1 MTFTIGRRGL
11 LIVGVIAVLA
21 VGAGVG
27 YAAIPDG
34 GGVIHGCYDNKGA
47 LRVID
52 TQAGDTCKHNES
64 SLSWS
69 QSGSPGPPGQNGTNG
84 TNGTNGVSGYTNA
97 FDEVSVVVDSSN
109 QYEGFGEANCPSG
122 TKPLGGGGEGF
133 LLENGAHPQSFDAV
147 LERSAPTNT
156 GWEVVIQRPDFTA
169 APIGDEWVIDVDFV
183 CAKVN

>member
-64 SLSWS
+64 SLS
-69 QSGSPGPPGQNGTNG
+69 
-84 TNGTNGVSGYTNA
+84 
-97 FDEVSVVVDSSN
+97 
-109 QYEGFGEANCPSG
+109 
-122 TKPLGGGGEGF
+122 
-133 LLENGAHPQSFDAV
+133 
-147 LERSAPTNT
+147 
-156 GWEVVIQRPDFTA
+156 
-169 APIGDEWVIDVDFV
+169 
-183 CAKVN
+183 